1 MNILHMKYAVE
12 VARLGSLNKAA
23 EALFVAQPNISRSIK
38 GLEAELG
45 IEIFNRSAKGMV
57 LTPQGEEFIG
67 YAKHI
72 LKQIEDVELL
82 YKNGVQKKQ
91 HFRIS
96 APRAS
101 YISEAFARFSTGIS
115 SDSSEIVYKE
125 TSSKTAIEDILNNEC
140 QLGIVRYSKEY
151 DRLFKEL
158 FDEKGL
164 SYEMVSEFSCLLLM
178 NKNHPLASKKA
189 IYSEDTLKYTEA
201 VFADPSV
208 SILPFAKTMKN
219 DLQFTGKKQI
229 FIYERASLFD
239 LLSENNELFIWVSPV
254 SSKLLERYGLVQRRC
269 EDNTAVYKD
278 VVIYRSEHRFSEP
291 EKAFITE
298 LCNSKRRIIG

>member
-91 HFRIS
+91 QFSIS
-96 APRAS
+96 VPRAS
-101 YISEAFARFSTGIS
+101 YISEAFARFSAGIS

-125 TSSKTAIEDILNNEC
+125 TGSKTTIEDILNNEC

-219 DLQFTGKKQI
+219 DLQFTGEKQI

-278 VVIYRSEHRFSEP
+278 VLIYRSEHRFSEP

>member
-115 SDSSEIVYKE
+115 SDFSEIVFKE
-125 TSSKTAIEDILNNEC
+125 TSSKTTIEDILNNEC

-219 DLQFTGKKQI
+219 DLQFTGEKQI

-278 VVIYRSEHRFSEP
+278 VLIYRSEHRFSEP